1 MAAARECR
9 HLTSTQAPGK
19 HALQCAALEPRV
31 RSELGCDCNLTAGLP
46 VTGAD
51 LHNRLKLLPMPLIR
65 LHPVK
70 DSGAAPAAS
79 CSVQLLEAVLG
90 GGGGAAWRRAARSGW
105 GRRWGGSG
113 SGWVGVWGWVGVG
126 GDLEV
131 GLSFGVALH

>member
-1 MAAARECR
+1 VAAARECR

-90 GGGGAAWRRAARSGW
+90 GGGGAAAALAFASEAL
-105 GRRWGGSG
+105 S
-113 SGWVGVWGWVGVG
+113 SVAVPTAAALCWV
-126 GDLEV
+126 
-131 GLSFGVALH
+131 S